1 MRKYAIFSLSAGF
14 LASVC
19 MMVWMLFHPVE
30 YVYLSAP
37 LVSILVSAIPWF
49 LLRKERVMILEL
61 TKGEIFELMVS
72 ALGGFLLLCKWMK
85 STNMRKVREYLEK
98 QPLDGLSD
106 CSCLGD
112 FMKRSSCKK
121 LFNYYFYIGLS
132 PFLIICCRL
141 FFCSFFL
148 LMHFICITIFLLMD
162 LKYSRKLVFRCSKVY

>member
-1 MRKYAIFSLSAGF
+1 
-14 LASVC
+14 
-19 MMVWMLFHPVE
+19 
-30 YVYLSAP
+30 
-37 LVSILVSAIPWF
+37 
-49 LLRKERVMILEL
+49 MILEL

-121 LFNYYFYIGLS
+121 LFNYYFLYRLVSISYYLL
-132 PFLIICCRL
+132 PVVFL
-141 FFCSFFL
+141 FFFL
-148 LMHFICITIFLLMD
+148 VGSEVFEKACVPMQQSVLIFIFESVVVMFP
-162 LKYSRKLVFRCSKVY
+162 LVLGEWIKRNTYEPLV

>member
-1 MRKYAIFSLSAGF
+1 
-14 LASVC
+14 
-19 MMVWMLFHPVE
+19 
-30 YVYLSAP
+30 
-37 LVSILVSAIPWF
+37 
-49 LLRKERVMILEL
+49 MILEL

-121 LFNYYFYIGLS
+121 LFNYYLLPVVF
-132 PFLIICCRL
+132 L
-141 FFCSFFL
+141 FFFL
-148 LMHFICITIFLLMD
+148 VDAFYLYNYFLVDGSEVFEKACVPMQQSVLIFIFESVVVMFP
-162 LKYSRKLVFRCSKVY
+162 LVLGEWIKRNTYEPLV

>member
-1 MRKYAIFSLSAGF
+1 
-14 LASVC
+14 
-19 MMVWMLFHPVE
+19 
-30 YVYLSAP
+30 
-37 LVSILVSAIPWF
+37 
-49 LLRKERVMILEL
+49 MILEL

-121 LFNYYFYIGLS
+121 LFNYYFLYRLVSISYYLL
-132 PFLIICCRL
+132 PVVFL
-141 FFCSFFL
+141 FFFL
-148 LMHFICITIFLLMD
+148 VDAFYLYTYFLVEV
-162 LKYSRKLVFRCSKVY
+162 S

>member
-1 MRKYAIFSLSAGF
+1 
-14 LASVC
+14 
-19 MMVWMLFHPVE
+19 
-30 YVYLSAP
+30 
-37 LVSILVSAIPWF
+37 
-49 LLRKERVMILEL
+49 MILEL

-121 LFNYYFYIGLS
+121 LFNYYFLYRLVSISYYLLTVV
-132 PFLIICCRL
+132 FL
-141 FFCSFFL
+141 FFFL
-148 LMHFICITIFLLMD
+148 VDGSEVFEKACVPMQQSVLIFIFESVVVMFP
-162 LKYSRKLVFRCSKVY
+162 LVLGEWIKRNTYEPLV

>member
-1 MRKYAIFSLSAGF
+1 
-14 LASVC
+14 
-19 MMVWMLFHPVE
+19 
-30 YVYLSAP
+30 
-37 LVSILVSAIPWF
+37 
-49 LLRKERVMILEL
+49 MILEL

-121 LFNYYFYIGLS
+121 LFNYYFLY
-132 PFLIICCRL
+132 RL
-141 FFCSFFL
+141 FCSFFL

>member
-1 MRKYAIFSLSAGF
+1 
-14 LASVC
+14 
-19 MMVWMLFHPVE
+19 
-30 YVYLSAP
+30 
-37 LVSILVSAIPWF
+37 
-49 LLRKERVMILEL
+49 MILEL

-121 LFNYYFYIGLS
+121 LFNYYFL
-132 PFLIICCRL
+132 
-141 FFCSFFL
+141 FL

>member
-1 MRKYAIFSLSAGF
+1 
-14 LASVC
+14 
-19 MMVWMLFHPVE
+19 
-30 YVYLSAP
+30 
-37 LVSILVSAIPWF
+37 
-49 LLRKERVMILEL
+49 MILEL

-112 FMKRSSCKK
+112 F
-121 LFNYYFYIGLS
+121 
-132 PFLIICCRL
+132 IICCRL

>member
-1 MRKYAIFSLSAGF
+1 
-14 LASVC
+14 
-19 MMVWMLFHPVE
+19 
-30 YVYLSAP
+30 
-37 LVSILVSAIPWF
+37 
-49 LLRKERVMILEL
+49 MILEL

-121 LFNYYFYIGLS
+121 LFNYYFLYRLVSISYYLL
-132 PFLIICCRL
+132 PVVFL
-141 FFCSFFL
+141 FFFL
-148 LMHFICITIFLLMD
+148 VDAFYLYNYFLVD
-162 LKYSRKLVFRCSKVY
+162 GSEVFEKACVPMQNVL

>member
-1 MRKYAIFSLSAGF
+1 
-14 LASVC
+14 
-19 MMVWMLFHPVE
+19 
-30 YVYLSAP
+30 
-37 LVSILVSAIPWF
+37 
-49 LLRKERVMILEL
+49 MILEL

-121 LFNYYFYIGLS
+121 LFNYYFLY
-132 PFLIICCRL
+132 RL
-141 FFCSFFL
+141 
-148 LMHFICITIFLLMD
+148 CITIFLLMD

>member
-1 MRKYAIFSLSAGF
+1 
-14 LASVC
+14 
-19 MMVWMLFHPVE
+19 
-30 YVYLSAP
+30 
-37 LVSILVSAIPWF
+37 
-49 LLRKERVMILEL
+49 MILEL

-121 LFNYYFYIGLS
+121 LFNYYFLYRLVSISYYLLPGV
-132 PFLIICCRL
+132 FL
-141 FFCSFFL
+141 FFFL
-148 LMHFICITIFLLMD
+148 VDGSEVFEKACVPMQQSVLIFIFESVVVMFP
-162 LKYSRKLVFRCSKVY
+162 LVLGEWIKRNTYEPLV

>member
-1 MRKYAIFSLSAGF
+1 
-14 LASVC
+14 
-19 MMVWMLFHPVE
+19 
-30 YVYLSAP
+30 
-37 LVSILVSAIPWF
+37 
-49 LLRKERVMILEL
+49 MILEL

-121 LFNYYFYIGLS
+121 LFNYYFLYSLS

-141 FFCSFFL
+141 FFCSFFFVDAFYL
-148 LMHFICITIFLLMD
+148 YNYFLVDGSEVFEKACVPMQQSVLIFIF
-162 LKYSRKLVFRCSKVY
+162 